1 MLVWLALGVGLL
13 VAASV
18 RPQRFRGFLND
29 LLLVPVQLARD
40 LAAACEGYIK
50 AFSGISRKVLA
61 AVGIEDHLISRA
73 IGSVLVTGLGAVS
86 LLAEWQTAALTFSA
100 LGFGPLSESLAGG
113 LPLSAVDTTALVF
126 VAGGAIWGIV
136 LLDLAGLT
144 TSLPFL
150 FSSGSVKRIFVLVS
164 AAVLAGCAACAVALA
179 SFRSEAISA
188 ADGVVAGPSVA
199 TLYVLVFLGVL
210 TLVSGV
216 VSMASLP
223 AALGVILVVALGALL
238 LPAAL
243 GLVLGRVV
251 DRVVTLVFNVIAGVV
266 ALIGQEDDPVDGS
279 PAAAPG
285 HPPAVNPGA
294 GHPAPGPATVPSPP
308 VAPTSAAEPPP
319 PVTPFDDQHAFD
331 PLA

>member
-1 MLVWLALGVGLL
+1 MLVWLALGVGVL

-18 RPQRFRGFLND
+18 RPQLFRGLLND

-50 AFSGISRKVLA
+50 AFSGISRAVLA
-61 AVGIEDHLISRA
+61 AVGIEDHLIQRA
-73 IGSVLVTGLGAVS
+73 IGSVLSTGLGAVS

-113 LPLSAVDTTALVF
+113 FPLSAVDTTALVF

-150 FSSGSVKRIFVLVS
+150 FSSGSVKQIFVLVS
-164 AAVLAGCAACAVALA
+164 VAVLAGCAACAVTLA
-179 SFRSEAISA
+179 RFRSEAISA
-188 ADGVVAGPSVA
+188 ADGVVAGPSLP
-199 TLYVLVFLGVL
+199 TLYVLVFLGIL
-210 TLVSGV
+210 TLLSGV

-223 AALGVILVVALGALL
+223 AALGAILVVGLGALL

-251 DRVVTLVFNVIAGVV
+251 DRVVTLVFNVIVAVV
-266 ALIGQEDDPVDGS
+266 ALIGRQDNSVDGS
-279 PAAAPG
+279 PAGAPG
-285 HPPAVNPGA
+285 HPLAMTHGA
-294 GHPAPGPATVPSPP
+294 GHPPLVPATVPAPP
-308 VAPTSAAEPPP
+308 VAPTGAAEPPP
-319 PVTPFDDQHAFD
+319 PVIPFDDQHAFD